1 MYFIYFTE
9 SLWKGIKILN
19 NLFYVIFVHVYHFFL
34 ISVSNSTFF
43 MFIILI
49 HFHNRIHYQ
58 NNYVIG

>member
-34 ISVSNSTFF
+34 ISVSMQLSLCLLFLF
-43 MFIILI
+43 IFIIVFINKTIML
-49 HFHNRIHYQ
+49 
-58 NNYVIG
+58 